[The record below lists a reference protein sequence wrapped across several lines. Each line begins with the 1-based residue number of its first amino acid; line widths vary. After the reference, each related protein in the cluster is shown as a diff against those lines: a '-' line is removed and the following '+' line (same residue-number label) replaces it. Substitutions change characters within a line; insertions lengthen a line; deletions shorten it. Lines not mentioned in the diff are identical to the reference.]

1 MIALGL
7 AFSASAHPI
16 EHARRLFA
24 TAKYGEAHAAREHH
38 EIALQ
43 INPKSQ
49 ASQRAL
55 DALK

>member
-24 TAKYGEAHAAREHH
+24 TAKYAETKTDLRAPP
-38 EIALQ
+38 